1 MLLVESDTNL
11 MWIGGGNQEIDTT
24 KLNLSE
30 MDSMDYGEGGTRGGR
45 FPVEVTE
52 GDRPLWEIYYS
63 SMSPITNYGAL
74 YS

>member
-1 MLLVESDTNL
+1 
-11 MWIGGGNQEIDTT
+11 
-24 KLNLSE
+24 

-45 FPVEVTE
+45 SPVEVTE
-52 GDRPLWEIYYS
+52 GDRPLWEIYSS